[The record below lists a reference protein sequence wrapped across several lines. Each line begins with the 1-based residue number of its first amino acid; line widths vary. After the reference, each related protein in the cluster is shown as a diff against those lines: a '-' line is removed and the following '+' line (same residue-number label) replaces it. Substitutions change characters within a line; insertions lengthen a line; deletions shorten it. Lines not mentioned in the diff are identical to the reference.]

1 MITHEANTTA
11 LATEIERDG
20 EVSERAVQRQKLS
33 LVLEIEKKAQVA
45 NAVCW
50 LIMVFA
56 VLRLDDPMAF
66 AIPLASRFVASPL
79 THISFK
85 RARAILAS
93 GGKGNDAIRPVAVA
107 LIVGGASWA
116 SMLPP
121 LLDESLNQP
130 AAMLI
135 FGSLVAGIT
144 IIVSML
150 APVPILALTYSVG
163 FQVTAMALL
172 FLEQNDGHDWNSLLA
187 IATLFLVFLAYAF
200 AATNRQKETAR
211 TLVTNRALTRRL
223 EESLREVE
231 QLAYRDHLTGLMNRR
246 SFFLFAQALR
256 TGPVRHVL
264 TIDLDHF
271 KAINDTFGHA
281 VGDQVLERVGE
292 TLRTIV
298 SDLGGGDHC
307 AARTGGEEFV
317 LIVSLENAER
327 AEMVAE
333 SIRSAIA
340 GLAAGM
346 SHPKLE
352 ISASIGVGEWG
363 PGDDLDAVLARAD
376 RATYRAKAAG
386 RNRVER
392 AAA

>member
-1 MITHEANTTA
+1 MAYEAQTTPTGA
-11 LATEIERDG
+11 GTDQPVQ
-20 EVSERAVQRQKLS
+20 VSERAVQRQKLS
-33 LVLEIEKKAQVA
+33 LVLEIEKKAQIA

-56 VLRLDDPMAF
+56 VFRLGDPMAF

-85 RARAILAS
+85 RARAILAN
-93 GGKGNDAIRPVAVA
+93 GGKGSQAIRPVALA

-121 LLDESLNQP
+121 LLDVSLNEP

-150 APVPILALTYSVG
+150 APVPVLALTYSAG
-163 FQVTAMALL
+163 FQVTAFALL
-172 FLEQNDGHDWNSLLA
+172 FLERNDGHDWGSLLA
-187 IATLFLVFLAYAF
+187 INTLFLVFLAYAF
-200 AATNRQKETAR
+200 AATNRQEETAR
-211 TLVTNRALTRRL
+211 TLVANRVLTRQL
-223 EESLREVE
+223 EDSLREVE
-231 QLAYRDHLTGLMNRR
+231 QLAFRDSLTGLMNRR
-246 SFFLFAQALR
+246 SFFRFAEGLAPDR
-256 TGPVRHVL
+256 TRHVL

-281 VGDQVLERVGE
+281 VGDQVLAQVGK
-292 TLRTIV
+292 TLDDIV
-298 SDLGGGDHC
+298 SELEGDGHC

-317 LIVSLENAER
+317 VVVSLDDGER
-327 AEMVAE
+327 AAALAE
-333 SIRSAIA
+333 TIRFAIKGIST
-340 GLAAGM
+340 GLSQDGV
-346 SHPKLE
+346 KT
-352 ISASIGVGEWG
+352 SASIGLSSWK
-363 PGDDLDAVLARAD
+363 PQDDLDEVLACAD
-376 RATYRAKAAG
+376 KATYRAKEAG

>member
-1 MITHEANTTA
+1 MQGSNGIEAIANRVDHQ
-11 LATEIERDG
+11 I

-33 LVLEIEKKAQVA
+33 LVLEIEKKAQIA

-56 VLRLDDPMAF
+56 VLRLDDPISF
-66 AIPLASRFVASPL
+66 AIPLATRFVASPL

-93 GGKGNDAIRPVAVA
+93 GGKGSQAIRPVALA

-116 SMLPP
+116 SMLTP
-121 LLDESLNQP
+121 LLDVSLNEP

-150 APVPILALTYSVG
+150 APVPVLAVTYSAG
-163 FQVTAMALL
+163 FQITAFVLL
-172 FLEQNDGHDWNSLLA
+172 FLERSEGHEWEPLLA
-187 IATLFLVFLAYAF
+187 INTLFLVFLAYAF
-200 AATNRQKETAR
+200 AATNRQEETAR
-211 TLVTNRALTRRL
+211 TLVTNRMLTRRL
-223 EESLREVE
+223 KASLHEVE
-231 QLAYRDHLTGLMNRR
+231 QLAYRDSLTGLMNRR
-246 SFFLFAQALR
+246 SFFRFAEGLAPDR
-256 TGPVRHVL
+256 TRHVL

-271 KAINDTFGHA
+271 KMVNDTFGHA
-281 VGDQVLERVGE
+281 AGDQVLSGVGE
-292 TLRTIV
+292 ILTEIL
-298 SDLGGGDHC
+298 SGLDGEDHC

-317 LIVSLENAER
+317 IVVSLEDSKRAAAVAER
-327 AEMVAE
+327 
-333 SIRSAIA
+333 IRFAIA
-340 GLAAGM
+340 GLASRMPYAGL
-346 SHPKLE
+346 KT
-352 ISASIGVGEWG
+352 SASIGLGIWRSN
-363 PGDDLDAVLARAD
+363 DDLDEVLARAD

>member
-1 MITHEANTTA
+1 MQGSNGIEAIANRVDHQ
-11 LATEIERDG
+11 I

-33 LVLEIEKKAQVA
+33 LVLEIEKKAQIA

-56 VLRLDDPMAF
+56 VLRLDDPISF
-66 AIPLASRFVASPL
+66 AIPLATRFVASPL

-93 GGKGNDAIRPVAVA
+93 GGKGSQAIRPVALA

-116 SMLPP
+116 SMLTP
-121 LLDESLNQP
+121 LLDVSLNEP

-150 APVPILALTYSVG
+150 APVPVLAVTYSAG
-163 FQVTAMALL
+163 FQITAFVLL
-172 FLEQNDGHDWNSLLA
+172 FLERSEGHDWGPLLA
-187 IATLFLVFLAYAF
+187 INTLFLVFLAYAF
-200 AATNRQKETAR
+200 AATNRQEETAR
-211 TLVTNRALTRRL
+211 TLVTNRMLTRRL
-223 EESLREVE
+223 KASLHEVE
-231 QLAYRDHLTGLMNRR
+231 QLAYRDSLTGLMNRR
-246 SFFLFAQALR
+246 SFFRFAEGLAPDR
-256 TGPVRHVL
+256 TRHVL

-271 KAINDTFGHA
+271 KMVNDTFGHA
-281 VGDQVLERVGE
+281 AGDQVLSGVGE
-292 TLRTIV
+292 ILTEIL
-298 SDLGGGDHC
+298 SGLDGEDHC

-317 LIVSLENAER
+317 IVVSLEDSKRAAAVAER
-327 AEMVAE
+327 
-333 SIRSAIA
+333 IRFAIA
-340 GLAAGM
+340 GLASRMPYAGL
-346 SHPKLE
+346 KT
-352 ISASIGVGEWG
+352 SASIGLGIWRSN
-363 PGDDLDAVLARAD
+363 DDLDEVLARAD

>member
-1 MITHEANTTA
+1 MQGSNGIEAIANRVDHQ
-11 LATEIERDG
+11 I

-33 LVLEIEKKAQVA
+33 LVLEIEKKAQIA

-56 VLRLDDPMAF
+56 VLRLDDPISF
-66 AIPLASRFVASPL
+66 AIPLATRFVASPL

-93 GGKGNDAIRPVAVA
+93 GGKGSQAIRPVALA

-116 SMLPP
+116 SMLTP
-121 LLDESLNQP
+121 LLDVSLNEP

-150 APVPILALTYSVG
+150 APVPVLAVTYSAG
-163 FQVTAMALL
+163 FQITAFVLL
-172 FLEQNDGHDWNSLLA
+172 FLERSEGHEWEPLLA
-187 IATLFLVFLAYAF
+187 INTLFLVFLAYAF
-200 AATNRQKETAR
+200 AATNRQEETAR
-211 TLVTNRALTRRL
+211 TLVTNRMLTRRL
-223 EESLREVE
+223 KASLHEVE
-231 QLAYRDHLTGLMNRR
+231 QLAYRDSLTGLMNRR
-246 SFFLFAQALR
+246 SFFRFAEGLAPDR
-256 TGPVRHVL
+256 TRHVL

-271 KAINDTFGHA
+271 KMVNDTFGHA
-281 VGDQVLERVGE
+281 AGDQVLSGVGE
-292 TLRTIV
+292 ILTEIL
-298 SDLGGGDHC
+298 SGLDGEDHC

-317 LIVSLENAER
+317 IVVSLEDSKRAAAVAER
-327 AEMVAE
+327 
-333 SIRSAIA
+333 IRFAIA
-340 GLAAGM
+340 GLASRMPYAGL
-346 SHPKLE
+346 KT
-352 ISASIGVGEWG
+352 SASIGLGIWRSN
-363 PGDDLDAVLARAD
+363 DDLDEVLARAD

-386 RNRVER
+386 RNRVAR

>member
-1 MITHEANTTA
+1 MQGSNGIEAIANRVDHQ
-11 LATEIERDG
+11 I

-33 LVLEIEKKAQVA
+33 LVLEIEKKAQIA

-56 VLRLDDPMAF
+56 VLRLDDPISF
-66 AIPLASRFVASPL
+66 AIPLATRFVASPL

-93 GGKGNDAIRPVAVA
+93 GGKGSQAIRPVALA

-116 SMLPP
+116 SMLTP
-121 LLDESLNQP
+121 LLDVSLNEP

-150 APVPILALTYSVG
+150 APVPVLAVTYSAG
-163 FQVTAMALL
+163 FQITAFVLL
-172 FLEQNDGHDWNSLLA
+172 FLERSEGHEWEPLLA
-187 IATLFLVFLAYAF
+187 INTLFLVFLAYAF
-200 AATNRQKETAR
+200 AATNRQEETAR
-211 TLVTNRALTRRL
+211 TLVTNRMLTRRL
-223 EESLREVE
+223 KASLHEVE
-231 QLAYRDHLTGLMNRR
+231 QLAYRDSLTGLMNRR
-246 SFFLFAQALR
+246 SFFRFAAGLAPDR
-256 TGPVRHVL
+256 TRHVL
-264 TIDLDHF
+264 TIDRAHF
-271 KAINDTFGHA
+271 KMVNDTFGHA
-281 VGDQVLERVGE
+281 AGDQVLSGVGE
-292 TLRTIV
+292 ILTEIL
-298 SDLGGGDHC
+298 SGLDGEDHC

-317 LIVSLENAER
+317 IVVSLEDSKRAAAVAER
-327 AEMVAE
+327 
-333 SIRSAIA
+333 IRFAIA
-340 GLAAGM
+340 GLASRMPYAGL
-346 SHPKLE
+346 KT
-352 ISASIGVGEWG
+352 SASIGLGIWRSN
-363 PGDDLDAVLARAD
+363 DDLDEVLARAD